1 MVLADGGVRELRR
14 GVDREFDGAVTSC
27 ESRRYFS
34 FAAMLVVTMFRAS
47 HIIEFRASHLVVTLC
62 KLPALL
68 LLWAGGCLGVVTQ
81 LTVQLVPSYDVHEL
95 KYYDIPCDHFIEHFF
110 DMLES
115 CTSFNGNSSTSRCVF
130 AARLELANPESIASA
145 ANPAWS
151 ADTVMCTSLQTFVP
165 LGTKAED
172 LPAEAWPETCFG
184 GGTLATLE
192 SPAPAAGVVGTSG
205 VTRWNTSLY
214 LVPAANIMDE
224 LQIECKQ
231 HDEAPC

>member
-34 FAAMLVVTMFRAS
+34 FCRHARRDNVSKLGHALNA
-47 HIIEFRASHLVVTLC
+47 LC

-115 CTSFNGNSSTSRCVF
+115 CTSFN
-130 AARLELANPESIASA
+130 

>member
-1 MVLADGGVRELRR
+1 
-14 GVDREFDGAVTSC
+14 
-27 ESRRYFS
+27 
-34 FAAMLVVTMFRAS
+34 MFVATIFRPPSLCSVQVAS
-47 HIIEFRASHLVVTLC
+47 
-62 KLPALL
+62 ALL
-68 LLWAGGCLGVVTQ
+68 LWTGGCLGVVTQ

-115 CTSFNGNSSTSRCVF
+115 CTSFN
-130 AARLELANPESIASA
+130 

-184 GGTLATLE
+184 GGTLATVE

-231 HDEAPC
+231 HDEASC

>member
-1 MVLADGGVRELRR
+1 MDPKTGRALLASNSEYITAVQMVLADGGVRELRR

-34 FAAMLVVTMFRAS
+34 FCRHARRDNVSKLGHALNA
-47 HIIEFRASHLVVTLC
+47 LC

-184 GGTLATLE
+184 GGTLATVE
-192 SPAPAAGVVGTSG
+192 SPAPAAGAS
-205 VTRWNTSLY
+205 
-214 LVPAANIMDE
+214 
-224 LQIECKQ
+224 
-231 HDEAPC
+231 